1 METKEERVTRQEGLL
16 HNHKQEIPVETLC
29 HRTFG
34 DRLSQS
40 RSLGLSFRS
49 LALRARSQ
57 RSALVRS
64 RFALK
69 SSTCEQ
75 VYFGE
80 RESFRIYILAPV
92 GLVMQVSMF
101 GRRGWGGGIRV

>member
-29 HRTFG
+29 HPT
-34 DRLSQS
+34 
-40 RSLGLSFRS
+40 
-49 LALRARSQ
+49 
-57 RSALVRS
+57 
-64 RFALK
+64 
-69 SSTCEQ
+69 
-75 VYFGE
+75 FGE

-101 GRRGWGGGIRV
+101 GRRGWGGGIESRCGF

>member
-34 DRLSQS
+34 
-40 RSLGLSFRS
+40 
-49 LALRARSQ
+49 
-57 RSALVRS
+57 
-64 RFALK
+64 
-69 SSTCEQ
+69 
-75 VYFGE
+75 E
-80 RESFRIYILAPV
+80 RESFRKNILAPV

>member
-34 DRLSQS
+34 E
-40 RSLGLSFRS
+40 G
-49 LALRARSQ
+49 
-57 RSALVRS
+57 
-64 RFALK
+64 
-69 SSTCEQ
+69 
-75 VYFGE
+75 
-80 RESFRIYILAPV
+80 ESFRIYILAPV

>member
-29 HRTFG
+29 HHT
-34 DRLSQS
+34 
-40 RSLGLSFRS
+40 
-49 LALRARSQ
+49 
-57 RSALVRS
+57 
-64 RFALK
+64 
-69 SSTCEQ
+69 
-75 VYFGE
+75 FGE

-101 GRRGWGGGIRV
+101 GRRGWGGGIESRCGF

>member
-34 DRLSQS
+34 
-40 RSLGLSFRS
+40 G
-49 LALRARSQ
+49 
-57 RSALVRS
+57 
-64 RFALK
+64 
-69 SSTCEQ
+69 
-75 VYFGE
+75 
-80 RESFRIYILAPV
+80 RESFRVYILAPV

-101 GRRGWGGGIRV
+101 GRRGWGRGIRV

>member
-34 DRLSQS
+34 
-40 RSLGLSFRS
+40 
-49 LALRARSQ
+49 
-57 RSALVRS
+57 
-64 RFALK
+64 
-69 SSTCEQ
+69 
-75 VYFGE
+75 E
-80 RESFRIYILAPV
+80 RESFRIHILAPV